1 MNDFF
6 SQRSMFGKVMASF
19 IIVVFIGLAYIF
31 LFVPVLFENIKGTT
45 RLLLGIGLTL
55 YSAYRIYRLIVISKE
70 KNDEE

>member
-1 MNDFF
+1 
-6 SQRSMFGKVMASF
+6 MFGKVMASF
-19 IIVVFIGLAYIF
+19 IIVVFIGMAYIF

>member
-6 SQRSMFGKVMASF
+6 SQHSMFGKVMASF
-19 IIVVFIGLAYIF
+19 IIVVFMGLAYIF
-31 LFVPVLFENIKGTT
+31 LFVPVLFENIKGLT